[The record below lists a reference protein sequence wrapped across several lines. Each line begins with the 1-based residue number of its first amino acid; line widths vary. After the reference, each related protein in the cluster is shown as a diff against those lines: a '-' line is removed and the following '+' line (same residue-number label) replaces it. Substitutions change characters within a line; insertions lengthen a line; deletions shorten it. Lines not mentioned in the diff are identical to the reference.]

1 MTWYNDKDMN
11 QDIVKNIDSVQRRIV
26 KACAA
31 SGRNPDEV
39 KLLLATKTVPVA
51 RIKVALEAGY
61 TLIAENKIQE
71 LKEKFEGLKE
81 LLHVN
86 HFIGHL
92 QSNKIKEV
100 LKYDVTCIQSLDR
113 YDLAEKLHHRLL
125 LEGRQMEV
133 LIQVNTSYEESKYG
147 VSPNDVLA
155 LVEKVSK
162 LNTIRIKGLMTI
174 GMLSNKAEKVRKCF
188 RLLKE
193 IQQKIISNNF
203 DHVNMH
209 ELSMGMSGD
218 MEIAIEE
225 GATMIRIGTAIF
237 GHRPT
242 PDSFYW
248 DENNRV

>member
-1 MTWYNDKDMN
+1 
-11 QDIVKNIDSVQRRIV
+11 
-26 KACAA
+26 
-31 SGRNPDEV
+31 
-39 KLLLATKTVPVA
+39 
-51 RIKVALEAGY
+51 
-61 TLIAENKIQE
+61 QE

-209 ELSMGMSGD
+209 
-218 MEIAIEE
+218 
-225 GATMIRIGTAIF
+225 
-237 GHRPT
+237 
-242 PDSFYW
+242 
-248 DENNRV
+248 